1 MTYPM
6 SPLKR
11 ALLPRREGAVT
22 VGYWHA
28 HDDAKN
34 SRFFWWERAEA
45 EARYTPHRRNR
56 RYRACWEGSWEG
68 EGSLVGAGD
77 SVVPCGGH
85 EVSRRWKLHHRVVQ
99 LSVFSGCGAIFTPR
113 ERQTPG
119 FRDVVACAN
128 DTPVPLRRQNRDIAL
143 RAWRIIA
150 HRGSILTKMVFDKI
164 GEGGGGEGVWFAC
177 E

>member
-22 VGYWHA
+22 VGYWHV

-34 SRFFWWERAEA
+34 SRFFWWERADA
-45 EARYTPHRRNR
+45 EARYTPRRRDR
-56 RYRACWEGSWEG
+56 RYRACREGSWEG
-68 EGSLVGAGD
+68 GGVLLARATASCLVEDTRCHDDGN
-77 SVVPCGGH
+77 CTH
-85 EVSRRWKLHHRVVQ
+85 T
-99 LSVFSGCGAIFTPR
+99 FSGGGRFFTPR
-113 ERQTPG
+113 ERQAPG
-119 FRDVVACAN
+119 FRDVVARAS

-150 HRGSILTKMVFDKI
+150 HRGRY
-164 GEGGGGEGVWFAC
+164 
-177 E
+177 